1 MKFLLRATENISDKL
16 TQMTA
21 SRMEE
26 RIAEFIM
33 EERRQDSEVYLPKT
47 LLQIIASL
55 QRHLRENGNRFKA
68 LVGVL

>member
-1 MKFLLRATENISDKL
+1 
-16 TQMTA
+16 MTA